1 MKTLFID
8 ASKKSLSIALKASD
22 ELLFISNV
30 DSHSKH
36 SNFLMKE
43 IDNILN
49 KANFD
54 IKDVDNIIVLNGPGS
69 FTGIRVGVTVA
80 KTLSWT
86 LNKRLYVLSNLEALK
101 VGLYNDVVIS
111 IIKDKNDYSYVG
123 IYENNN
129 KIIEEYLSIDDE
141 KLNIKNKNISL
152 VSFEKSAFLNSLK
165 EKLEKNN
172 SVKITIL
179 EDYDYEKLI
188 SYTLSKDSINV
199 HSAKPIYLKKID
211 AEKKNVN

>member
-8 ASKKSLSIALKASD
+8 ASKKSLSIALKAGD

-36 SNFLMKE
+36 SNFLMNE
-43 IDNILN
+43 IDKILN
-49 KANFD
+49 KANLN
-54 IKDVDNIIVLNGPGS
+54 IKDIDNIIVLNGPGS
-69 FTGIRVGVTVA
+69 FTGVRVGVTVA

-86 LNKRLYVLSNLEALK
+86 LNKRLYILSNLEALK
-101 VGLYNDVVIS
+101 VGIYNDVVIS
-111 IIKDKNDYSYVG
+111 VIKDKDNYSYVG
-123 IYENNN
+123 IYEDN

-141 KLNIKNKNISL
+141 RLNIKNKNISL
-152 VSFEKSAFLNSLK
+152 VSFEENVFLNSLR
-165 EKLEKNN
+165 EKLENN
-172 SVKITIL
+172 NCVKTIIL

-188 SYTLSKDSINV
+188 SFALSKNSIDV

-211 AEKKNVN
+211 AEKKNGN